1 MKILKFDSI
10 DSTNTYGK
18 SNFENLEDKAVII
31 SDEQTQGRG
40 RFNRTWISQDCDNIY
55 LSLIL
60 KPEKKDY
67 LANLTQYMSVIAAKT
82 IETYNVAPQIKW
94 PNDVMINNKKV
105 CGILCEGV
113 IKNNKLSGVVLGI
126 GINLNANEKI
136 LEIINKPATSLNIE
150 TGKKIDKDLFL
161 KKFLDNFFE
170 NYENAIQKGFES
182 FEQDYIKY
190 TNFLKKT
197 VFIQQR
203 DNDTRKECTAKAI
216 DKNGNLIVLT
226 ENNEQEIIYSGDL
239 IY

>member
-1 MKILKFDSI
+1 MKILKFDCI

-18 SNFENLEDKAVII
+18 SNFDNLDDKTVII

-113 IKNNKLSGVVLGI
+113 IKNNKLLGVILGI
-126 GINLNANEKI
+126 GINVNANEKI
-136 LEIINKPATSLNIE
+136 LETINKPATSLNIE
-150 TGKKIDKDLFL
+150 LEQKIDRDLFL

-203 DNDTRKECTAKAI
+203 DNDEKKEYTAKAI
-216 DKNGNLIVLT
+216 DKNGNLIVLNK
-226 ENNEQEIIYSGDL
+226 NNEQEIIYSGDL

>member
-1 MKILKFDSI
+1 MKILKFDCI

-18 SNFENLEDKAVII
+18 SNFDNLDDKTVII

-40 RFNRTWISQDCDNIY
+40 RFNRTWFSQDCDNIY

-82 IETYNVAPQIKW
+82 IETYNVTPQIKW

-126 GINLNANEKI
+126 GINLNASEKI

-150 TGKKIDKDLFL
+150 TKQKIEKDLFL

-170 NYENAIQKGFES
+170 NYEQATQKGFES

-190 TNFLKKT
+190 TNFLGKT

-203 DNDTRKECTAKAI
+203 DNDTRKEYTAKAI
-216 DKNGNLIVLT
+216 DKNGNLIVLNK
-226 ENNEQEIIYSGDL
+226 NNEQEIIYSGDL

>member
-18 SNFENLEDKAVII
+18 SNFDNLDDKTIII

-40 RFNRTWISQDCDNIY
+40 RFSRTWISQDCDNLY

-113 IKNNKLSGVVLGI
+113 IKNNKLLGVILGI
-126 GINLNANEKI
+126 GINVNANEKI
-136 LEIINKPATSLNIE
+136 LATINKPATSLNIE
-150 TGKKIDKDLFL
+150 LEQKIDKDLFL

-203 DNDTRKECTAKAI
+203 DNDEKKEYIAQAI
-216 DKNGNLIVLT
+216 DKNGNLIVLNQ
-226 ENNEQEIIYSGDL
+226 NNEQEIIYSGDL